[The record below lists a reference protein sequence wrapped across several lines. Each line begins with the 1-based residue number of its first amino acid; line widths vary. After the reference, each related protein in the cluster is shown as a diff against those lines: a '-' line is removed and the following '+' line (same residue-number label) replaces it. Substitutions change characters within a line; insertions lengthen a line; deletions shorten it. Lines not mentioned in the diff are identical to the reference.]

1 MAHLGFGRRFTT
13 VVVISFGWTK
23 IVQKGQ
29 VAAEDQFAS
38 FSIVIPTYNEREN
51 AERLLGGVA
60 SVRSSLP
67 KDLEILV
74 VDDRS
79 PDGTAEAMRTAAARV
94 GLPLRVI
101 LRDGP
106 RSLGKAT
113 VEGLEQS
120 RGELVC
126 VMDADLSH
134 PPPDLARMYRAL
146 DGADGVVASR
156 YAEGGRIEAWPTYR
170 RLVSFG
176 ATSLAKAVVRNEC
189 TDPVSGFFLF
199 RKSALTGIR
208 LTGIGNKPLVEILA
222 AKPLTIHE
230 IAYRFRDREHGRSK
244 LSPKGVSDF
253 ARLIAVLSARLVR
266 AGYPDLSYE
275 PAEASRSRDP

>member
-1 MAHLGFGRRFTT
+1 M
-13 VVVISFGWTK
+13 
-23 IVQKGQ
+23 
-29 VAAEDQFAS
+29 AAEGEFAS
-38 FSIVIPTYNEREN
+38 FSIVIPTYNERDN
-51 AERLLGGVA
+51 ADRLLGAVA
-60 SVRSSLP
+60 SIRGSLP

-79 PDGTAEAMRTAAARV
+79 PDGTAEAMQAAAARV
-94 GLPLRVI
+94 GLQLRII

-106 RSLGKAT
+106 RSLGRAT

-134 PPPDLARMYRAL
+134 PPEDLPRMYRAL

-156 YAEGGRIEAWPTYR
+156 YAEGGRIEAWPAYR
-170 RLVSFG
+170 RVVSFG
-176 ATSLAKAVVRNEC
+176 ATSLARAVVRTEC
-189 TDPVSGFFLF
+189 SDPVSGFFLF
-199 RKSALTGIR
+199 RRSALAGIR

-230 IAYRFRDREHGRSK
+230 VPYRFRDREHGRSK

-253 ARLIAVLSARLVR
+253 ARLIAILTARLVR
-266 AGYPDLSYE
+266 AGSPSLAYE
-275 PAEASRSRDP
+275 PGEATRSRDP